1 MTLKDELSR
10 PGGAQQATG
19 EEQRNSPIRNE
30 EIESKRKKCPV
41 IDVSGGESKVQCYK
55 EQ

>member
-19 EEQRNSPIRNE
+19 EEQRNSPRRNNE
-30 EIESKRKKCPV
+30 VQPKQKQRLVVDES
-41 IDVSGGESKVQCYK
+41 DGESKV
-55 EQ
+55 